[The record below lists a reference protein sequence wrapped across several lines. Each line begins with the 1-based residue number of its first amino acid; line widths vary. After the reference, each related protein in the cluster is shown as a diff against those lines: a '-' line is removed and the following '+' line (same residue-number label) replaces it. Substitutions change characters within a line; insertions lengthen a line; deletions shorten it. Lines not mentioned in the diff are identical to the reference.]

1 MNDEQN
7 GCSGRDWIEKFAEKL
22 GTFPPSE
29 IEMGALLDL
38 AGVAAHDSERLAAP
52 LACWLI
58 AKAGVSPSEGLKLAE
73 ALVSERTR

>member
-1 MNDEQN
+1 MTDQQS
-7 GCSGRDWIEKFAEKL
+7 GISGRDWIKEFADRL

-29 IEMGALLDL
+29 IEMEALLDL

-58 AKAGVSPSEGLKLAE
+58 AKAGLSPSEGLKMAE

>member
-7 GCSGRDWIEKFAEKL
+7 GCSVRYWIEKFAEKL

-29 IEMGALLDL
+29 IEMEALLDL

>member
-7 GCSGRDWIEKFAEKL
+7 GCSGRDWIEKFADRL

-29 IEMGALLDL
+29 IEMEALLDL

-58 AKAGVSPSEGLKLAE
+58 AKAGLSPSEGLKMAE

>member
-1 MNDEQN
+1 ME
-7 GCSGRDWIEKFAEKL
+7 
-22 GTFPPSE
+22 
-29 IEMGALLDL
+29 ALLDL